1 MIPLFVLGH
10 FSHHIMTAIT
20 VPLIPFIRGAFG
32 LDYAQSGLVVSAEV
46 ARPVIVSAD
55 A

>member
-32 LDYAQSGLVVSAEV
+32 LDYAQSGLVVSAFTLAYGDRKSV
-46 ARPVIVSAD
+46 V
-55 A
+55 